1 MENMKEPK
9 CPKCGGNSVFVR
21 QNEVAYY
28 HMDYI
33 EKGAYQIGHII
44 DGLWECRSVRIEC
57 GDCAEE
63 LEQEDLEKSS
73 GVE

>member
-9 CPKCGGNSVFVR
+9 CPKCGGGSVFIR

-28 HMDYI
+28 NMDSI
-33 EKGAYQIGHII
+33 GAGHCIIGHIV
-44 DGLWECRSVRIEC
+44 DKLWQCTSVDFVC
-57 GDCAEE
+57 NDCDEYI
-63 LEQEDLEKSS
+63 EQEDLEKSS